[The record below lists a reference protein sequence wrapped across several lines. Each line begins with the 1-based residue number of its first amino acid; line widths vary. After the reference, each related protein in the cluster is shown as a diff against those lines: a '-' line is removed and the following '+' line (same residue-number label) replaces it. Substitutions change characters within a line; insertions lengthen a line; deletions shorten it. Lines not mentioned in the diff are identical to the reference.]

1 MLPMS
6 VNAILKNHIQLLLF
20 GMGAL
25 PVACYVALVGRKGS
39 NEGTLCK
46 SRAEMDVR
54 EIHACLNNILG
65 NNTVGDIACS
75 NCFLTN
81 IINSICLAQFKH
93 LLRFSQNGA
102 NNTCICKVLG

>member
-6 VNAILKNHIQLLLF
+6 MIAVLKNPIQVLLF

-54 EIHACLNNILG
+54 EIHACFDNILG
-65 NNTVGDIACS
+65 NNTVGGIT
-75 NCFLTN
+75 CFNWFLAD
-81 IINSICLAQFKH
+81 IINWIHLAQTKH
-93 LLRFSQNGA
+93 HFCFSQNRA
-102 NNTCICKVLG
+102 NNTCICKVL